1 MRRDRCVL
9 VVGGALLLALSIGNA
24 ALAQKQGGTLKV
36 AHFDSPP
43 SMSMLEE
50 STVAANRPMMGVF
63 NNLVVFDQRVPQNSP
78 KSIVPDL
85 ATSWSWSEEGTELTM
100 PLRQGVKWHDGK
112 PFTAKDVVCTWD
124 LLTGKS
130 AEKLR
135 INPRKSWYDNLQEI
149 STKGD
154 FEVTFHLKRPQPSFL
169 SLMASGWSPIYP
181 CHVSPREMRTHPI
194 GTGPFKFVEFRPNQ
208 SITVVRNPDY
218 WKKGHP
224 YLDGI
229 EWDVIKDMS
238 TRTLAFIA
246 GREDLIFG
254 VTTPVLKQ
262 VNSDAPQAICVEA
275 TANVNRNLI
284 VNRDKPPFDNAD
296 IRRAMS
302 LTLDRKAFTDILYE
316 GKAYP
321 GAAMEPPPDGLW
333 GVPPEMLKALP
344 GYGPDVEKSRA
355 EARSLMQKAGYGPD
369 KRLPIKVSA
378 RNVSYYRDPAV
389 ILIDQLKQIYIDGEL
404 ETLDTTQWYPM
415 LMRKDYSV
423 GMNITE
429 SEVDDPDT
437 QFYENFVCGAHRN
450 YTNYCNKEVDEL
462 VDQQSRETDLD
473 KRRKLVWEIQ
483 KKLVED
489 DARPVIFYPTGVT
502 CMQPQLKG
510 LTIMVNSIYNGSR
523 FEDLWLDN

>member
-1 MRRDRCVL
+1 MNRNLSGL
-9 VVGGALLLALSIGNA
+9 VAVGSLLVAMLSTDG
-24 ALAQKQGGTLKV
+24 ALAQKQGGTLRV

-50 STVAANRPMMGVF
+50 STVAANRPLMGVF
-63 NNLVVFDQRVPQNSP
+63 NNLVVFDQHVPQNSP

-85 ATSWSWSEEGTELTM
+85 ATTWSWNEEGTELSM
-100 PLRQGVKWHDGK
+100 PLRQGVKWHDGQ

-135 INPRKSWYDNLQEI
+135 INPRKSWYDNLAEVT
-149 STKGD
+149 TKGD
-154 FEVTFHLKRPQPSFL
+154 FEVTFHLKRAQPSFL
-169 SLMASGWSPIYP
+169 SLLASGWSPIYP
-181 CHVSPREMRTHPI
+181 CHVLPAEMRRHPI
-194 GTGPFKFVEFRPNQ
+194 GTGPFKFVEFKPNQ
-208 SITVVRNPDY
+208 SITVTRNPDY

-229 EWDVIKDMS
+229 EWDIIKDMS

-262 VNSDAPQAICVEA
+262 VKSDAPQAVCNAV

-302 LTLDRKAFTDILYE
+302 LTLDRKAFIDILYE
-316 GKAYP
+316 GKGYS

-333 GVPPEMLKALP
+333 GLPPEMLKTLP

-355 EARSLMQKAGYGPD
+355 DARNLMQKAGYGPD

-415 LMRKDYSV
+415 LTRKDYSV

-450 YTNYCNKEVDEL
+450 YTNYCNKEVDAL

-473 KRRKLVWEIQ
+473 KRRNLVWEIQ
-483 KKLVED
+483 RKLVED

-510 LTIMVNSIYNGSR
+510 LTTMVNSIYNGSR